1 MNGDNQKILAEYEYL
16 RNQADA
22 IQRNRDMINAS
33 MAELDIV
40 LNTLDEIKNNKEE
53 ILVPIGGD
61 SFVSAK
67 IIDAKK
73 VLIGLGSDV
82 SVKKT
87 IPDAKTDLKARL
99 KELEVVRKDIIE
111 KLGSLLDR
119 IEQLS
124 PQVRSIVEGEKG
136 VR

>member
-1 MNGDNQKILAEYEYL
+1 
-16 RNQADA
+16 
-22 IQRNRDMINAS
+22 MINAS

-40 LNTLDEIKNNKEE
+40 LNTLDEIKNNKKE

>member
-40 LNTLDEIKNNKEE
+40 LNTLDEIKNNKKE